1 MIKRLLSIRLR
12 GTFLAAVGG
21 KDKNGNP
28 KSVSKARI
36 AVYAFLYAFLALT
49 FIGLIFTFAAP
60 LAMILLPL
68 GGEDMYF
75 GVFILLSLTAIFI
88 FSIFETKTELY
99 ECKDNELLLAMPIA
113 PRDIVVS
120 RIFTVLIYNYI
131 EELIILI
138 PILICYIVFGGGA
151 VGILGALFIFAT
163 VPLVA
168 TALAAAV
175 GYAVHLISHKIGKY
189 KNLIIMILS
198 IGFLSLYMIGYTAL
212 MANME
217 TVFEDLENNF
227 EGIAEKYSIVSVI
240 GSIATFD
247 LIPFLIY
254 ALSVAAVS
262 ACAVLVISRKYM
274 SLLTSTVKTG
284 KTVYVARALKGKS
297 PLMSLTK
304 KEFSKILSSPTYMLN
319 GALGFL
325 FQILAAVLIAVMGP
339 KLLSLDPEMLAELGM
354 SEAAVGKLSIPLFVS
369 ILVLAGSMNMLSC
382 SALSLEGK
390 NLWILKSMPIPAA
403 TVLFAK
409 AMPQILLSAA
419 FSLVAGLIA
428 GIGIGA
434 SVTDVSFFVLIPAAF
449 GTFSALFGITAN
461 VLLPKFDFV
470 NDVQV
475 IKQST
480 ACFICLLVNM
490 LTGAGVT
497 ALSVAS
503 ISAKYPSL
511 VLLAILAVLAAL
523 CAVLW
528 FAIRGPLSRRY
539 SKL

>member
-12 GTFLAAVGG
+12 GTFLAAIGG

-28 KSVSKARI
+28 KSVSKGKI
-36 AVYAFLYAFLALT
+36 AVYTLLYAFLALT
-49 FIGLIFTFAAP
+49 FLGFVFTFAAP

-75 GVFILLSLTAIFI
+75 GVFILLSLTVIFI

-99 ECKDNELLLAMPIA
+99 ECKDNELLLAMPIS

-138 PILICYIVFGGGA
+138 PILVCYIVFGGGA
-151 VGILGALFIFAT
+151 VGILGALFVFAT

-168 TALAAAV
+168 TALASAV
-175 GYAVHLISHKIGKY
+175 GYAVHLISHRLGKF
-189 KNLIIMILS
+189 KNLIIMVLS
-198 IGFLSLYMIGYTAL
+198 IGFLSLYMFGYTAL
-212 MANME
+212 MSNME
-217 TVFEDLENNF
+217 TVFEDLENNYA
-227 EGIAEKYSIVSVI
+227 GIAEKYSLVSLI
-240 GSIATFD
+240 GSVATFE
-247 LIPFLIY
+247 LVPFLIY
-254 ALSVAAVS
+254 SLAVAAVS
-262 ACAVLVISRKYM
+262 ACAFLIISRKYM
-274 SLLTSTVKTG
+274 SLVTSTVKTG
-284 KTVYVARALKGKS
+284 KTVYVAKALKGKS
-297 PLMSLTK
+297 PLMALTK

-325 FQILAAVLIAVMGP
+325 FQILAAVFIVVMGP
-339 KLLSLDPEMLAELGM
+339 KLLSLDPEMLAALGM
-354 SEAAVGKLSIPLFVS
+354 SEAAVSTISIPLFISV
-369 ILVLAGSMNMLSC
+369 IVIAGSMNMLSC

-390 NLWILKSMPIPAA
+390 NLWILKSMPIPAE

-409 AMPQILLSAA
+409 AMPQIMLSAA
-419 FSLVAGLIA
+419 FSLVSGLIA
-428 GIGIGA
+428 GIGLGA
-434 SVTDVSFFVLIPAAF
+434 SPTDILFFVLIPAAY
-449 GTFSALFGITAN
+449 GVFSSLFGITVN

-490 LTGAGVT
+490 LTAVGIT
-497 ALSVAS
+497 ALSVVS
-503 ISAKYPSL
+503 MSVKYPSL
-511 VLLAILAVLAAL
+511 ILLAILTLLAAL
-523 CAVLW
+523 CAVLC
-528 FAIRGPLSRRY
+528 FIVRGPLSRRY